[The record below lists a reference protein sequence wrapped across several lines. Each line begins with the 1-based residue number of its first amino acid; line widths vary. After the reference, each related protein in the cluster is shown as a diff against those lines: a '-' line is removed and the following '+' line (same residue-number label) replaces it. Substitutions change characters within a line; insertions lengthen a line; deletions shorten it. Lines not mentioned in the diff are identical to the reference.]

1 MSCKRRNQRST
12 RCGDCRRTI
21 QLVAIVTVMATAM
34 PTNGATKMK
43 ITGLVQPETMM
54 ARNPARAIAAP
65 PYAPISAWDELV
77 GSPRDSV
84 SRFQRMAPNRPA
96 STTCSLIKL
105 MRTKPWPIVFATAVP
120 NTNAAMKFQNAAQT
134 TAHNGVRTRVETTV
148 AMEFAASCQP
158 LENSNARASPTINRR
173 RLKLSKA
180 ANLAI
185 NEDFRSGS
193 PLVAASIAF
202 GVAIGGGVRQGANAD
217 AVESGPDDAAKGGH
231 GVPRYA
237 GGTNRR
243 YWRAARVFG

>member
-54 ARNPARAIAAP
+54 ARNPAEAIAAP
-65 PYAPISAWDELV
+65 PYPPINAWDELV
-77 GSPRDSV
+77 GSPRDNV
-84 SRFQRMAPNRPA
+84 SKFQRIAPNRPA

-148 AMEFAASCQP
+148 AIEFAASCEP
-158 LENSNARASPTINRR
+158 LENANDSASPTINRR

-185 NEDFRSGS
+185 
-193 PLVAASIAF
+193 
-202 GVAIGGGVRQGANAD
+202 
-217 AVESGPDDAAKGGH
+217 K
-231 GVPRYA
+231 
-237 GGTNRR
+237 
-243 YWRAARVFG
+243 AARPRGARPGEADHPVGRRRDQALFNVTDSMTLATSSHLSTAVSMTSNISFHLMICTGSRSSSNN